1 MTSKRLRSQH
11 FLSFSQFYSIS
22 DRSVDVAPSRISTL
36 HPIRQSSQVCQMR
49 VPKSQGRERELQ
61 TLHLQLHLQTQAQ
74 VLQLLQQVS
83 PYLAI
88 FSMNKIIHLQLRDV

>member
-1 MTSKRLRSQH
+1 MVDNVITHRRDRTAVWRDQDSVWKVCSGHRESAGILR
-11 FLSFSQFYSIS
+11 
-22 DRSVDVAPSRISTL
+22 RV
-36 HPIRQSSQVCQMR
+36 RQSSQVCQMR

-83 PYLAI
+83 PC
-88 FSMNKIIHLQLRDV
+88 